1 MPLPIQ
7 QPGLNEMF
15 SPQQAGQKMMM
26 GLQQMMMAKK
36 MQEQN
41 MQEQSQMMQQSA
53 AKHPLDLAQI
63 TQQTEESKARVPFI
77 QQQTQ
82 ELTNKNTMFNDVPAD
97 QRKSLAIQEALRKM
111 DETEMARNEMQLTK
125 ILQNPD
131 VDAPTRQKILSLLDA
146 FPKARAERQKHADAV
161 ELANIREVG
170 DTTRNAATNAQ
181 SGANAKTAAE
191 SRLAIQQAKN
201 AQANDILAQVRAGK
215 MTPEQAVVKFNVLAE
230 FELDDLLKSRY
241 QALADQMDRFVKEKE
256 REKANAVPQV
266 DTGRTGGALKPP
278 TPVQTTPRA
287 SVNPRGHVADGPK
300 RSPEDTQALDWANAN
315 PNDPRA
321 AKIKERLG
329 VK

>member
-41 MQEQSQMMQQSA
+41 MQEQSQNMQQSA

-63 TQQTEESKARVPFI
+63 TAQTNESNARVPFI

-82 ELTNKNTMFNDVPAD
+82 ELTNRNTMFNDVPPD
-97 QRKSLAIQEALRKM
+97 QRKALAIQEALRKM
-111 DETEMARNEMQLTK
+111 DETELARNEMQLTK

-131 VDAPTRQKILSLLDA
+131 VDAATRQKILSILDA

-161 ELANIREVG
+161 ELENVKGGWDVKKGEI
-170 DTTRNAATNAQ
+170 AAGASRDVATTNAQ
-181 SGANAKTAAE
+181 SRLDVLAAKAK
-191 SRLAIQQAKN
+191 QA
-201 AQANDILAQVRAGK
+201 DDVVSQVRSGK
-215 MTPEQAVVKFNVLAE
+215 MTPEQAVVKFNTLAE
-230 FELDDLLKSRY
+230 FELDPALKARY

-256 REKANAVPQV
+256 REKVNAVPQV
-266 DTGRTGGALKPP
+266 NDKVAPGALVPAK
-278 TPVQTTPRA
+278 PVQTTPRA
-287 SVNPRGHVADGPK
+287 SVNPRGHVANGPA
-300 RSPEDTQALDWANAN
+300 RSPEDQQALDWANAN
-315 PNDPRA
+315 ANDPRA